1 MLTEQ
6 PPRMRLFDDPPQ
18 ATGRRDEALDSPSS
32 RGHRSDPGGLLHPRP
47 RVRNDDDTGLR
58 GVRESL
64 AQGAVLL
71 RGFALNA
78 GDELLAAIRQVSEAA
93 PFRHMV
99 TPGGF
104 TMSVGMTNCGSV
116 GWVTDRTGYRYD
128 AVDPVSGKP
137 WPPMPPAF
145 SDLAG
150 MAAAEAGFERFAP
163 DACLINRYE
172 PGTKLSLHQ
181 DKNEADFTAPIV
193 SVSLGLTAVFLF
205 GGLSRSDR
213 QLRIRMNHGDV
224 AVWGGPARLSYHGVM
239 PLKEGWHPAL
249 GRQRLNLT
257 LRKAL

>member
-1 MLTEQ
+1 MTVLANPMGDVASMLD
-6 PPRMRLFDDPPQ
+6 LFGHAQ
-18 ATGRRDEALDSPSS
+18 QGTGRREP
-32 RGHRSDPGGLLHPRP
+32 
-47 RVRNDDDTGLR
+47 
-58 GVRESL
+58 L
-64 AQGAVLL
+64 AAGAVLL

-78 GDELLAAIRQVSEAA
+78 ADELLVAVREVVEAA

-104 TMSVGMTNCGSV
+104 TMSVAMTNCGSA

-145 SDLAG
+145 SELAG

-181 DKNEADFTAPIV
+181 DKNEADFSAPIV

-224 AVWGGPARLSYHGVM
+224 AVWGGPARLFYHGVM